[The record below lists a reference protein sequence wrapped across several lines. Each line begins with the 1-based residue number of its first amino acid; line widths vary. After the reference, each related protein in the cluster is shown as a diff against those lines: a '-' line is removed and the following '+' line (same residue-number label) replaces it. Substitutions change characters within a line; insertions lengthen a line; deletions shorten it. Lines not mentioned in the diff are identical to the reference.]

1 MMFSYG
7 LDDDDA
13 YRLAEALAVN
23 TTLVTLEFALSVLE
37 WIGPNATNPAY
48 AGTT

>member
-13 YRLAEALAVN
+13 CRLAEVLAVN
-23 TTLVTLEFALSVLE
+23 TTLVTLEFVALSAFIRVV
-37 WIGPNATNPAY
+37 AD
-48 AGTT
+48 